1 MDQPGPYQAAWL
13 TAAIQAACKAGEEIL
28 TIYETYQPGATTFKA
43 DQSPLTAAD
52 LAANRIIKKI
62 LREAA
67 PEIPYFSEESMDI
80 PYEDRA
86 SLHWSWLV
94 DPLDGTKEFVK
105 KNGEFTVNI
114 ALLQGSSAYMGVVY
128 APVLDRLFFASKG
141 EGAFV
146 REKGMDQRMKVRQFT
161 LADEGL
167 RIVASRSHRSEA
179 TEQFISGLKDPQFHA
194 MGSSLKIMLVANG
207 EADIYP
213 RFAPTMEWDT
223 AASQI
228 ILEEAGGKLLYTDK
242 EDPLTYNKA
251 DRLNPFFIAWG
262 GIKAIDA

>member
-1 MDQPGPYQAAWL
+1 M
-13 TAAIQAACKAGEEIL
+13 AIYK
-28 TIYETYQPGATTFKA
+28 TYQPGATTFKA

-52 LAANRIIKKI
+52 LAANHIIKKI

-67 PEIPYFSEESMDI
+67 PEIPYFSEESMDV

-86 SLHWSWLV
+86 SLNWSWLV

-114 ALLQGSSAYMGVVY
+114 ALLQGSSVHMGVVY

-146 REKGMDQRMKVRQFT
+146 REKGMDQRMEVRQFS
-161 LADEGL
+161 LKDEGL

-179 TEQFISGLKDPQFHA
+179 TEQFISGLKNPQFHA

-228 ILEEAGGKLLYTDK
+228 ILEEAGGKLLLTDM
-242 EDPLTYNKA
+242 EEPLVYNKS
-251 DRLNPFFIAWG
+251 DRMNPFFIAWG
-262 GIKAIDA
+262 GIQATDA